1 MMTVRLR
8 RSDEL
13 NSTSEI
19 EKKRILIVDDESDIT
34 DYIEEILRD
43 KYDLLRA
50 ENGIKALSIL
60 KNETIHL
67 VLMDIAMPGDKLER
81 LSGLDAL
88 KAIRSKEDTAE
99 IPVIMVTALSSREHK
114 LAAKQAGANDY
125 LEKPFKNDILLKK
138 VSSLLDDP
146 QGDS

>member
-1 MMTVRLR
+1 MI
-8 RSDEL
+8 
-13 NSTSEI
+13 SET
-19 EKKRILIVDDESDIT
+19 ERKRILIVDDESDIT

-50 ENGIKALSIL
+50 ETGGKALTIL
-60 KNETIHL
+60 KSEKIHL
-67 VLMDIAMPGDKLER
+67 ILMDIAMPGDKPEK

-88 KAIRSKEDTAE
+88 KAIRSNEDTAE

-138 VSSLLDDP
+138 VSNLLDDP
-146 QGDS
+146 HNDF

>member
-1 MMTVRLR
+1 MI
-8 RSDEL
+8 
-13 NSTSEI
+13 SEN
-19 EKKRILIVDDESDIT
+19 ERKRILIVDDESDIT

-50 ENGIKALSIL
+50 ETGGKALTIL
-60 KNETIHL
+60 KSEKIHL
-67 VLMDIAMPGDKLER
+67 ILMDIAMPGDKPEK

-88 KAIRSKEDTAE
+88 KAIRSNEDTAE

-138 VSSLLDDP
+138 VSNLLDDP
-146 QGDS
+146 HNDF